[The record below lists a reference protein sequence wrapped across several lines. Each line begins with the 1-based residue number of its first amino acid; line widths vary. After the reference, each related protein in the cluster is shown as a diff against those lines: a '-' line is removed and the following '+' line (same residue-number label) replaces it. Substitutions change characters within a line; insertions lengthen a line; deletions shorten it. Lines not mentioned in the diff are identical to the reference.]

1 MAESNVQVTEGSGKK
16 LHTDSKTVGANT
28 VEDEYTL
35 LGEVF
40 LASYTVYAPAISGA
54 TAAAHCMQ
62 LMAGGTNKVRVRRIT
77 VQQVA
82 APAGANRF
90 EIYRVTTAGTG
101 GTAITARPY
110 DTSDAAAGA
119 AGMTLP
125 TVKGT
130 EGVVLGSLLPQVITA
145 AGTTAKWEW
154 RQHERGKPI
163 TIPAGTTN
171 GIVLKAIGL
180 AATTYDFEIEF
191 TESSF

>member
-1 MAESNVQVTEGSGKK
+1 
-16 LHTDSKTVGANT
+16 
-28 VEDEYTL
+28 
-35 LGEVF
+35 
-40 LASYTVYAPAISGA
+40 
-54 TAAAHCMQ
+54 
-62 LMAGGTNKVRVRRIT
+62 
-77 VQQVA
+77 
-82 APAGANRF
+82 
-90 EIYRVTTAGTG
+90 
-101 GTAITARPY
+101 
-110 DTSDAAAGA
+110 
-119 AGMTLP
+119 MTLP